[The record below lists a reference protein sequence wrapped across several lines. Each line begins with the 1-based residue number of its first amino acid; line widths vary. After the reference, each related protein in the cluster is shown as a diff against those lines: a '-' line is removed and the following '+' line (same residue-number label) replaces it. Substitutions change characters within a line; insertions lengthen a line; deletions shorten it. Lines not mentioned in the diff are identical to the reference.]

1 MASVTFDKVTKIY
14 DRNST
19 AIKDL
24 SLEIADGELCVFV
37 GPSGCGKSTA
47 LRAIAGL
54 ETITAGKLL
63 IGDEVVNDRPPQERN
78 IAMVFQNYALYPH
91 MSVREN
97 MEFALR
103 MMKLPRAKIQERV
116 FDAAEKLGLTEF
128 LNRKPKQLSGGQRQ
142 RVAMGRAIVRNPD
155 VFLMD
160 EPLSNLD
167 AKMRVEIRTEI
178 VSLQQR
184 LGTTMVYVT
193 HDQIE
198 AMTMGD
204 RVVVLR
210 SGMLQQVATPQELY
224 DCPAN
229 IFVAG
234 FIGSPMMNIFQSK
247 LIKQED
253 GLKIAFGDRVL
264 VLHPE
269 TVNLAL
275 DRYLNLPL
283 LAGLRPEAF
292 SLAAENTPSDRRI
305 EVEIE
310 AVEALGYEMLIYFPV
325 AVQQVA
331 VNVEAATDKELLQ
344 HSNAEVATFAARL
357 PVMRNLHPKA
367 KLSLAI
373 DTSQLYLFESTGKA
387 IEWKARIF
395 KQSTVNL

>member
-1 MASVTFDKVTKIY
+1 MASVTFDKVTKVY

-19 AIKDL
+19 AIKEL
-24 SLEIADGELCVFV
+24 SLAIADGELCVFV

-54 ETITAGKLL
+54 ESITTGKLL
-63 IGDEVVNDRPPQERN
+63 IGDEVVNNRPPQERN

-103 MMKLPRAKIQERV
+103 MMKLPPAKRQERV
-116 FDAAEKLGLTEF
+116 FDAADKLGLTEF

-184 LGTTMVYVT
+184 LGTTMIYVT

-224 DCPAN
+224 DHPAN

-247 LIKQED
+247 LFKSD
-253 GLKIAFGDRVL
+253 SGLKITFGDRSV
-264 VLHPE
+264 
-269 TVNLAL
+269 AL
-275 DRYLNLPL
+275 DSKIVNSNLGRYTDSAL

-292 SLAAENTPSDRRI
+292 SLANETTPDSCRI
-305 EVEIE
+305 EVEIQ
-310 AVEALGYEMLIYFPV
+310 AVEALGYEMLVYFPV
-325 AVQQVA
+325 AVQKITVD
-331 VNVEAATDKELLQ
+331 VEAAEDKQLLQ
-344 HSNAEVATFAARL
+344 YSSTDTAMFAARL
-357 PVMRNLHPKA
+357 PVIRNLSPGA

-373 DTSQLYLFESTGKA
+373 DTNQLYLFESAGQT
-387 IEWKARIF
+387 ISWKV
-395 KQSTVNL
+395 Q

>member
-54 ETITAGKLL
+54 EEITTGRLL
-63 IGDEVVNDRPPQERN
+63 IGDEVVNNRPPQDRN

-103 MMKLPRAKIQERV
+103 MMKLPPAQIQTRV

-184 LGTTMVYVT
+184 LGTTMIYVT
-193 HDQIE
+193 HDQVE

-224 DCPAN
+224 DRPAN

-234 FIGSPMMNIFQSK
+234 FIGSPMMNIFQSQLFK
-247 LIKQED
+247 GD
-253 GLKIAFGDRVL
+253 RGLKIAFGDRAM
-264 VLHPE
+264 
-269 TVNLAL
+269 AL
-275 DRYLNLPL
+275 DLKVSSNLFSYLDLPL
-283 LAGLRPEAF
+283 FAGLRPEAF
-292 SLAAENTPSDRRI
+292 SLAEENTPRVRCI
-305 EVEIE
+305 EVEIQ
-310 AVEALGYEMLIYFPV
+310 AVEALGYEMLVYFSMAVQKV
-325 AVQQVA
+325 AVD
-331 VNVEAATDKELLQ
+331 VEAVKDEELLQ
-344 HSNAEVATFAARL
+344 HSTTDVSLFAARL
-357 PVMRNLHPKA
+357 PVIRNLRPGA

-373 DTSQLYLFESTGKA
+373 DTSQLYLFESAGKA
-387 IEWKARIF
+387 IY
-395 KQSTVNL
+395 

>member
-1 MASVTFDKVTKIY
+1 MASVTFDKITKVY

-54 ETITAGKLL
+54 ETITAGRLL
-63 IGDEVVNDRPPQERN
+63 IGNEVVNDCPPQERN

-91 MSVREN
+91 MSVRQN

-103 MMKLPRAKIQERV
+103 MMKLPKAKIQERV
-116 FDAAEKLGLTEF
+116 FDAAQKLGLTEF

-224 DCPAN
+224 DRPAN

-247 LIKQED
+247 LLKED
-253 GLKIAFGDRVL
+253 GGFKVAFGDRAL
-264 VLHPE
+264 ALKHS
-269 TVNLAL
+269 VNSDL

-292 SLAAENTPSDRRI
+292 SLADENIPSDRRI

-331 VNVEAATDKELLQ
+331 VDVEATTDKELLQ
-344 HSNAEVATFAARL
+344 HSTADVATFAARL
-357 PVMRNLHPKA
+357 PVMRNLHSGA

-373 DTSQLYLFESTGKA
+373 DTNQLYLFESTGKA
-387 IEWKARIF
+387 IQWKVRAI
-395 KQSTVNL
+395 

>member
-19 AIKDL
+19 AIKEL
-24 SLEIADGELCVFV
+24 SLAIADGELCVFV

-54 ETITAGKLL
+54 ESITTGKLL
-63 IGDEVVNDRPPQERN
+63 IGDEIVNNRPPQERN

-103 MMKLPRAKIQERV
+103 MMKLPPAKIQARV
-116 FDAAEKLGLTEF
+116 FDAADKLGLTEF

-184 LGTTMVYVT
+184 LGTTMIYVT

-210 SGMLQQVATPQELY
+210 SGMLQQVATPQDLY
-224 DCPAN
+224 DRPAN

-234 FIGSPMMNIFQSK
+234 FIGSPMMNIFQSQLVK
-247 LIKQED
+247 ED
-253 GLKIAFGDRVL
+253 GTLKAVFGDRAL
-264 VLHPE
+264 TLDSE
-269 TVNLAL
+269 TANLDL
-275 DRYLNLPL
+275 NRYLDLPL

-292 SLAAENTPSDRRI
+292 SLATDDTPSDRRM
-305 EVEIE
+305 EVEI
-310 AVEALGYEMLIYFPV
+310 AAIEALGYEMLIYFSV
-325 AVQQVA
+325 AVQKVT
-331 VNVEAATDKELLQ
+331 VDVEAAKEEELLQ
-344 HSNAEVATFAARL
+344 YSNTDVATFAARL
-357 PVMRNLHPKA
+357 PVMRHLRPGV
-367 KLSLAI
+367 KLSLEI
-373 DTSQLYLFESTGKA
+373 DTNQLYLFESTGRA
-387 IEWKARIF
+387 IFW
-395 KQSTVNL
+395 QV

>member
-14 DRNST
+14 DRNSK

-24 SLEIADGELCVFV
+24 SLKIADGELCVFV

-54 ETITAGKLL
+54 ETITAGRLL
-63 IGDEVVNDRPPQERN
+63 IGDEIVNDRPPQERN

-103 MMKLPRAKIQERV
+103 MMKLPKAKIQGRV

-224 DCPAN
+224 DRPAN

-234 FIGSPMMNIFQSK
+234 FIGSPMMNIFQSQ
-247 LIKQED
+247 LLSGD
-253 GLKIAFGDRVL
+253 GGLKVAFGD
-264 VLHPE
+264 
-269 TVNLAL
+269 LALTLEPDSVSSDL

-292 SLAAENTPSDRRI
+292 SLADEKTPRDRRI

-331 VNVEAATDKELLQ
+331 VDVEAATDKELLQ
-344 HSNAEVATFAARL
+344 HSTADVATFAARL
-357 PVMRNLHPKA
+357 PVMRDLSPGA

-387 IEWKARIF
+387 IRWKAVPI
-395 KQSTVNL
+395 

>member
-1 MASVTFDKVTKIY
+1 MASVTFNKVTKNY

-54 ETITAGKLL
+54 ETITAGRLL
-63 IGDEVVNDRPPQERN
+63 IGDKVVNDCPPQERN

-103 MMKLPRAKIQERV
+103 MMKLPKAKIQERV

-224 DCPAN
+224 DRPAN

-247 LIKQED
+247 LLKED
-253 GLKIAFGDRVL
+253 GGFKVAFGDRAL
-264 VLHPE
+264 ALKHS
-269 TVNLAL
+269 VNSDL

-292 SLAAENTPSDRRI
+292 SLADENIPSDRRI

-331 VNVEAATDKELLQ
+331 VDVEATTDKELLQ
-344 HSNAEVATFAARL
+344 HSTADVATFAARL
-357 PVMRNLHPKA
+357 PVMRNLHSGA

-373 DTSQLYLFESTGKA
+373 DTNQLYLFESTGKA
-387 IEWKARIF
+387 IQWKVRAI
-395 KQSTVNL
+395 

>member
-19 AIKDL
+19 AIKEL
-24 SLEIADGELCVFV
+24 SLAIADGELCVFV

-54 ETITAGKLL
+54 ESITAGKLL

-103 MMKLPRAKIQERV
+103 MMKLPKAKIQGRV

-224 DCPAN
+224 DRPAN

-234 FIGSPMMNIFQSK
+234 FIGSPMMNIFRSK
-247 LIKQED
+247 LIKED
-253 GLKIAFGDRVL
+253 GKLKVAFGDRAL
-264 VLHPE
+264 TLDPE
-269 TVNLAL
+269 TVNLDL
-275 DRYLNLPL
+275 NRHLNLPL

-292 SLAAENTPSDRRI
+292 SLAEDNTPSDRRI
-305 EVEIE
+305 EVEI
-310 AVEALGYEMLIYFPV
+310 AAIEALGYEMLIYFSV
-325 AVQQVA
+325 AVQKVM
-331 VNVEAATDKELLQ
+331 VDVEAVREEELLQ
-344 HSNAEVATFAARL
+344 HSTTDVATFAARL
-357 PVMRNLHPKA
+357 PVMRHLRSGA

-373 DTSQLYLFESTGKA
+373 DTSQLYLFESVGLA
-387 IEWKARIF
+387 IQWKAMRM
-395 KQSTVNL
+395 